1 MDPDDTMRLCTP
13 QRDGITRTVRVDPA
27 LTNVVQNHITRSK
40 HIRRKRPSM
49 DVRLNRKLHKYE
61 LQLDV
66 TRWRILDAQK
76 KVDSITAFGVKI
88 EAKKEALMTQ
98 MNANRI
104 VFEHNQN
111 RGMMRGNDNP
121 PGGQQGPAPNQ
132 VNNNP
137 NPNAPQIGNN
147 VNNNANNVNLPSNQN
162 SASRSGSQQHRQ
174 RIGGNSGGNQNL

>member
-104 VFEHNQN
+104 VFENNQN
-111 RGMMRGNDNP
+111 RGMIRGNDNP

-162 SASRSGSQQHRQ
+162 SATRSGSQQHRQ
-174 RIGGNSGGNQNL
+174 RIGGNSGGGI